1 MLAVND
7 LQHQIERWVLSAAS
21 TALSRPVSDAMLRP
35 AKDASH
41 GDYQVNAALSLAK
54 ELGKPPREIALAIKG
69 ALESDPGAE
78 GAFRKIEVA
87 GPGFLNLTLSTS
99 TLERALERLVP
110 DERLGVERVEPARTV
125 VVDYS
130 SPNLAKEMHVGH
142 LRSTI
147 IGDAICR
154 VLEFSGDR
162 VVRQNHLGDWGTQ
175 FGMLLEH
182 LVETGWTASVHS
194 SISDLN
200 QLYQLAKARFDADA
214 AFAERARKRVVAL
227 QSGDAESRAL
237 WQALIAESVRHMNAA
252 YVRLGVLLE
261 DADIR
266 PESYYNP
273 MLPTVVTDLRA
284 AGLLVEDGGA
294 QVVFPEGMQN
304 KEGAPLPLFV
314 QKSDGGYGYA
324 TTDLAAIRYR
334 VSQLGATRIVYVVDS
349 RQADHFKMVFWTA
362 RKAGW
367 APAGTSLEHVP
378 FGTILDKDRKPFKT
392 RAGGTPPLMDFLHEA
407 TDRAERVLLEK
418 NPELTKDE
426 RASIANAIGIG
437 ALKYADLS
445 SERIKDYGFDS
456 DRMLAFEGNTA
467 PYLQNAYVRIQSI
480 FRKGEFAVDV
490 GTAIHLEHDTERTLG
505 LLLLRLPRIIDQV
518 AASLE
523 PHRLCGY
530 LYELAAAFHAF
541 YHSCRVLNAETDTL
555 RQSRLQLCA
564 LVGRTLG
571 LGLSLLGIPIVD
583 RM

>member
-1 MLAVND
+1 
-7 LQHQIERWVLSAAS
+7 
-21 TALSRPVSDAMLRP
+21 
-35 AKDASH
+35 
-41 GDYQVNAALSLAK
+41 
-54 ELGKPPREIALAIKG
+54 
-69 ALESDPGAE
+69 
-78 GAFRKIEVA
+78 
-87 GPGFLNLTLSTS
+87 
-99 TLERALERLVP
+99 
-110 DERLGVERVEPARTV
+110 
-125 VVDYS
+125 
-130 SPNLAKEMHVGH
+130 
-142 LRSTI
+142 
-147 IGDAICR
+147 
-154 VLEFSGDR
+154 
-162 VVRQNHLGDWGTQ
+162 
-175 FGMLLEH
+175 
-182 LVETGWTASVHS
+182 
-194 SISDLN
+194 
-200 QLYQLAKARFDADA
+200 
-214 AFAERARKRVVAL
+214 
-227 QSGDAESRAL
+227 
-237 WQALIAESVRHMNAA
+237 
-252 YVRLGVLLE
+252 
-261 DADIR
+261 
-266 PESYYNP
+266 

-294 QVVFPEGMQN
+294 EVVFPEGMQN

-334 VSQLGATRIVYVVDS
+334 VAQLGATRIVYVVDS

-392 RAGGTPPLMDFLHEA
+392 RAGGTPPLMDFLDEA
-407 TDRAERVLLEK
+407 TNRAERVLLEK
-418 NPELTKDE
+418 NPELTQDE

-505 LLLLRLPRIIDQV
+505 LLLLRLPRVIDQV
-518 AASLE
+518 ATSLE